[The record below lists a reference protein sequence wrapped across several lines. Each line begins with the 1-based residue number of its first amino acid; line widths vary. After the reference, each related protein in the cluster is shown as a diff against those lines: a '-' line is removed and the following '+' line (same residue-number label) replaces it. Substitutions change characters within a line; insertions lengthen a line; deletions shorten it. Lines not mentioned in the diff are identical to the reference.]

1 MVLDWR
7 ERGAQ
12 TAPGAAWNDSLL
24 SRRIQGDFRMDVS
37 SHALQRWLTVTPQTN
52 CNFPLMLL
60 KVENFVLNDKKLFS
74 PAGVRA

>member
-24 SRRIQGDFRMDVS
+24 SQRTQGDFRMDVS
-37 SHALQRWLTVTPQTN
+37 SHALQRSLTVTPRTN
-52 CNFPLMLL
+52 CTFPLMLL
-60 KVENFVLNDKKLFS
+60 KVENFVLSDEKQSS